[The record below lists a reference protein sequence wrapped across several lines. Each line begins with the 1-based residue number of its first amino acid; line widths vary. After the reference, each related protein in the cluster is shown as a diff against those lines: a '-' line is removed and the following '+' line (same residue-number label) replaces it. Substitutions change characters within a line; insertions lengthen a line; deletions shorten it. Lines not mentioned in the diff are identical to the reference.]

1 MYSSAGTGF
10 LQGRDSSN
18 MGWLTFTFSLQK
30 KFESL
35 FGEKLEVVRMH
46 QQQENLKFMSHFN
59 NGLVIKRGKR
69 KEVRGPGWKPQTEF
83 FQLRSNGSSLYRR
96 CIQIKNDS
104 SLLNS
109 CFCYILKVPFDA
121 EDKRGIVYVWIGS
134 KADPEEATVAEEI
147 AYSLYDTESFSL
159 QVLNEG
165 EEPENFF
172 WVGLGE
178 KKAYEKEADFM
189 NYTRLFRCSNEKGYF
204 TVSEKCS
211 DFCQDDLADDDIMI
225 LDTGVQVFLWMGP
238 RCSEVE
244 IKLAYKSA
252 QVYIQNLRAK
262 QPEKPRRLFVTI
274 MGKESKRFTRCF
286 HGWGPMRTVPA

>member
-1 MYSSAGTGF
+1 MSRIVDINTITRYWVPAEQERDEEDEPEEEADDF
-10 LQGRDSSN
+10 QCVVYFWQGRDSSN

-69 KEVRGPGWKPQTEF
+69 KELRGPGWKPQTEF

-109 CFCYILKVPFDA
+109 CFCYILKVPFDS

-159 QVLNEG
+159 QV
-165 EEPENFF
+165 
-172 WVGLGE
+172 
-178 KKAYEKEADFM
+178 
-189 NYTRLFRCSNEKGYF
+189 
-204 TVSEKCS
+204 
-211 DFCQDDLADDDIMI
+211 
-225 LDTGVQVFLWMGP
+225 
-238 RCSEVE
+238 
-244 IKLAYKSA
+244 KS
-252 QVYIQNLRAK
+252 L
-262 QPEKPRRLFVTI
+262 
-274 MGKESKRFTRCF
+274 S
-286 HGWGPMRTVPA
+286 